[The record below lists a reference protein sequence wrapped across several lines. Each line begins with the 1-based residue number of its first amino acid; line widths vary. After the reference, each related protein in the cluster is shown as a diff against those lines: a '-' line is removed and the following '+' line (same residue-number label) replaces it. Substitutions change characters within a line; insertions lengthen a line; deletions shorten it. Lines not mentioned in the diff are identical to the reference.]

1 MTAPRYN
8 GHPCCGKPEQ
18 SVMLCGDIH
27 ALEGE
32 DLGILLRET
41 LKLSF
46 VHVQKKS
53 HVGYAHVHTSMRVI
67 FFHDYKDIILDGPS
81 KTELAT
87 LKKPSKISI
96 LVCSSTAS
104 DAEII
109 RLIIVSLVTSSGCVQ
124 RRPGGSK
131 RKVVYSKPTKPKIIT
146 TEEADDRIEAV
157 THMGGSQ

>member
-1 MTAPRYN
+1 MIPTYNKDQQTCRVKTPRYN

-109 RLIIVSLVTSSGCVQ
+109 RLIIVSLVTSSGCGVIA
-124 RRPGGSK
+124 SNL
-131 RKVVYSKPTKPKIIT
+131 SIINT
-146 TEEADDRIEAV
+146 R
-157 THMGGSQ
+157 S